1 MTVALAE
8 EENNGER
15 GIGNNGKKPLLSTN
29 VKYPQRVRET
39 LSNEMKNLDEEVERG
54 LGQMP
59 TSDKY
64 GKYSSPDRGS
74 RNEEQKQLDKD
85 RNSYNQ
91 KGSKMGNS
99 GGKEGKGGLGRI
111 EDTEGYGDWED
122 LEDSRSYGCRCC
134 CCCCYGMGGY

>member
-64 GKYSSPDRGS
+64 I
-74 RNEEQKQLDKD
+74 
-85 RNSYNQ
+85 YNMRTNRQ
-91 KGSKMGNS
+91 
-99 GGKEGKGGLGRI
+99 
-111 EDTEGYGDWED
+111 
-122 LEDSRSYGCRCC
+122 
-134 CCCCYGMGGY
+134 